1 MEAAIQPWKTNLTS
15 LGKTIIGE
23 STILLK
29 YSTEIVQQ
37 NHFTL
42 RWALCEGVLSD
53 KSCVCP
59 FRTPS
64 QLEAEEEEEWC
75 DRQLVGGVRP
85 FLKSGNITSGLRK
98 KCTTFYL

>member
-1 MEAAIQPWKTNLTS
+1 MANLPQQDHHWREHHS
-15 LGKTIIGE
+15 
-23 STILLK
+23 SQVHA
-29 YSTEIVQQ
+29 EIVQQ
-37 NHFTL
+37 NHFSL
-42 RWALCEGVLSD
+42 RWAPCEGVLSD

-98 KCTTFYL
+98 KCTGFYL